1 MSGEHEKV
9 KGRVGADLLDVV
21 EEGDEDAGLSVPE
34 DTMLDGDDASDLGEV
49 NVDTDE
55 GLKIPAVDERSSS
68 ASSTNWQGN
77 EKMYVSF
84 IFFIMSNFSYIF
96 YVKNNLYHNTWI
108 TVFQPALLPS
118 DKLLYSA
125 YRQLLWSIFDM
136 SVHNNHT
143 NANSVD
149 KIIAPFSYIGLN
161 IYCPLVISLLLSTSY
176 YNLYRR
182 SYSLN
187 SGRVPIVFTTVTCH
201 LYK

>member
-34 DTMLDGDDASDLGEV
+34 DTMLDGDDASELGEV
-49 NVDTDE
+49 NVDADE
-55 GLKIPAVDERSSS
+55 GLKIPAVDERASS

-84 IFFIMSNFSYIF
+84 LFFMMSNCSYIF
-96 YVKNNLYHNTWI
+96 YAKTDLYHNTWI
-108 TVFQPALLPS
+108 T
-118 DKLLYSA
+118 
-125 YRQLLWSIFDM
+125 
-136 SVHNNHT
+136 
-143 NANSVD
+143 
-149 KIIAPFSYIGLN
+149 YIGPN
-161 IYCPLVISLLLSTSY
+161 IYCPLVTSLLLSTSY

-187 SGRVPIVFTTVTCH
+187 SGRVPIVFTIVTCL